1 MNHDSTS
8 RGDDGMSDDEE
19 SRVER
24 DAPAAVADAQP
35 AMGVV
40 VPWERLSA
48 DALRGVIEE
57 FITREGTDYGSGDD
71 VPLDRKIAQVQRQL
85 ESSEVVVLFD
95 ATAETVNLVRATE
108 LPKV

>member
-1 MNHDSTS
+1 MNDA
-8 RGDDGMSDDEE
+8 DE
-19 SRVER
+19 SYIER
-24 DAPAAVADAQP
+24 DESTPEPPRKTSGEAQP
-35 AMGVV
+35 VMGVV

-57 FITREGTDYGSGDD
+57 FITREGTDYGTGEEA
-71 VPLDRKIAQVQRQL
+71 PLDRKIAQVQRQL

-108 LPKV
+108 LPKP

>member
-1 MNHDSTS
+1 MNDA
-8 RGDDGMSDDEE
+8 DE
-19 SRVER
+19 SYIER
-24 DAPAAVADAQP
+24 DETTAEPPRKTSGEVQP
-35 AMGVV
+35 VMGVV

-57 FITREGTDYGSGDD
+57 FITREGTDYGTGEEA
-71 VPLDRKIAQVQRQL
+71 PLDRKIAQVQRQL

-108 LPKV
+108 LPKP

>member
-1 MNHDSTS
+1 MT
-8 RGDDGMSDDEE
+8 DDEE
-19 SRVER
+19 SHIER
-24 DAPAAVADAQP
+24 DEPAPSAEAQP

-57 FITREGTDYGSGDD
+57 FITREGTDYGSGEEAS
-71 VPLDRKIAQVQRQL
+71 LDRKIAQVQRQL

-95 ATAETVNLVRATE
+95 ATAETVNLVRATD
-108 LPKV
+108 LPKP

>member
-1 MNHDSTS
+1 MNDDATS
-8 RGDDGMSDDEE
+8 RGNDGMSDDEE

-24 DAPAAVADAQP
+24 DEPAPSAEAQP

-40 VPWERLSA
+40 VPWERLSV

-57 FITREGTDYGSGDD
+57 FITREGTDYGTGEEAS
-71 VPLDRKIAQVQRQL
+71 LDRKIAQVQRQL

-108 LPKV
+108 LPKA